1 MDEDLRSALY
11 VSAGVL
17 LVAFFNL
24 SDEASEVTYT
34 LFHSPLLVSASVLVA
49 LVVGANFLDPADDL
63 AIGASVGLFDANYQ
77 RQWLHSPETQDP
89 SKPLGQKYG
98 WPADSQHHRAEDSY
112 ASRGEVNVCF
122 GSLADISE
130 RIRYVRF
137 GS

>member
-49 LVVGANFLDPADDL
+49 LVVGAKFF
-63 AIGASVGLFDANYQ
+63 G
-77 RQWLHSPETQDP
+77 P
-89 SKPLGQKYG
+89 SG
-98 WPADSQHHRAEDSY
+98 
-112 ASRGEVNVCF
+112 
-122 GSLADISE
+122 
-130 RIRYVRF
+130 
-137 GS
+137 

>member
-49 LVVGANFLDPADDL
+49 LGVGAKFF
-63 AIGASVGLFDANYQ
+63 G
-77 RQWLHSPETQDP
+77 P
-89 SKPLGQKYG
+89 SG
-98 WPADSQHHRAEDSY
+98 
-112 ASRGEVNVCF
+112 
-122 GSLADISE
+122 
-130 RIRYVRF
+130 
-137 GS
+137 

>member
-49 LVVGANFLDPADDL
+49 LFVGAKFF
-63 AIGASVGLFDANYQ
+63 G
-77 RQWLHSPETQDP
+77 P
-89 SKPLGQKYG
+89 SG
-98 WPADSQHHRAEDSY
+98 
-112 ASRGEVNVCF
+112 
-122 GSLADISE
+122 
-130 RIRYVRF
+130 
-137 GS
+137 

>member
-49 LVVGANFLDPADDL
+49 LAVGAKFF
-63 AIGASVGLFDANYQ
+63 G
-77 RQWLHSPETQDP
+77 P
-89 SKPLGQKYG
+89 SG
-98 WPADSQHHRAEDSY
+98 
-112 ASRGEVNVCF
+112 
-122 GSLADISE
+122 
-130 RIRYVRF
+130 
-137 GS
+137 